1 MDIVGKRR
9 WFFLL
14 SGVILLVGII
24 SLMVPP
30 ALRPGIEFTSGSA
43 LTLTFTES
51 VSEADIRTVLEEN
64 GHPEAVIQKLG
75 ENTVLIRTSTLEEAE
90 IDAGGTVVTPSE
102 QSQIKTALQQNI
114 APIEEGKSSFA
125 TVSPVIAR
133 ETVRNA
139 GIAVAIAAL
148 AILLYITWAFRKV
161 PNPFRYGVCAIIALV
176 HDLLIVIGVF
186 SILGKTLN
194 MEVNAMF
201 IVGVL
206 TLLGYSVND
215 TIVVFDRIR
224 ENVARN
230 IERPLRQVVNESLW
244 QTLGRSLNT
253 SLTTLVVL
261 LALLFL
267 GGATIR
273 PLVLVFIIGIITGTY
288 SSIFIAS
295 QMLVSWELGDFRKVL
310 RFLRLAPA
318 R

>member
-9 WFFLL
+9 WFFLI
-14 SGVILLVGII
+14 SGVILLAGII
-24 SLMVPP
+24 SLMIPP

-43 LTLTFTES
+43 LTMTFTES
-51 VSEADIRTVLEEN
+51 VSEAEIRAVLEEN

-75 ENTVLIRTSTLEEAE
+75 GDTVLVRTSTLEEA
-90 IDAGGTVVTPSE
+90 GTDSE
-102 QSQIKTALQQNI
+102 GNVILAERVRIENALQQNI
-114 APIEEGKSSFA
+114 APIESSSFA
-125 TVSPVIAR
+125 SVSPVVAR

-215 TIVVFDRIR
+215 TIVVFDRVR
-224 ENVARN
+224 ENVSRN

-295 QMLVSWELGDFRKVL
+295 QVLVSWELGDFRKVL

-318 R
+318 RSG